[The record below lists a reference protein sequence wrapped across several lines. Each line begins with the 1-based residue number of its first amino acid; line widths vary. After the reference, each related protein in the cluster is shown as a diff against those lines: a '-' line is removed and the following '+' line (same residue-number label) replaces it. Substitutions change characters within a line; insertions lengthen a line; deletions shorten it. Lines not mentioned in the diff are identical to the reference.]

1 MHIPRHH
8 FVRRF
13 ASAMAAFLVVPSLA
27 LAGSTPAHAVTH
39 IDAIFDCAAIEA
51 SNTALPKFWAQ
62 AGDTV
67 TVTFRNCYTGSANSF
82 SIFGGN
88 DNGMFLNQDSL
99 TNATNSGLPQQWL
112 VFNDP
117 TKTGDWILNGTI
129 QASANGGSVT
139 LGSPNGLTIGYYAL
153 PNLGGSAAW
162 RLGGA
167 GPTQTL
173 TPLDQ
178 TISVTTNQL
187 MTPST
192 AFTATNFAGTVTYS
206 VSPALPSG
214 LSINS
219 STGVISGTPTTAQA
233 ETDYTI
239 FVRGTSATMLA
250 TVSITVSAPTPSLSG
265 GAEIVSATVG
275 ESMIPTT
282 AFTTTNFTCTPS
294 FSVSPNLPDGL
305 TLNSSTGVISGTPT
319 SASASADYTVTA
331 SCGSE
336 SATATVSVG
345 VSSPPPSITGGPE
358 SVVAIIGETM
368 TPTEEFSFANFAC
381 TPTFTVAP
389 QLPEGLSINGETGS
403 ISGTPTQAAE
413 SADYTVTA
421 SCDSETATAQFT
433 LEARQA
439 NPIDD
444 ALSSVSSL
452 VNTGLSTMGPMG
464 FTALLVALGLPIVL
478 IGARFRRIRELGTVV
493 LHRSAHLTILA
504 PARFFDSLRNRSR
517 D

>member
-1 MHIPRHH
+1 MHSLA
-8 FVRRF
+8 RRF
-13 ASAMAAFLVVPSLA
+13 ARRSASAMAALLVVPALA

-51 SNTALPKFWAQ
+51 SNTALPKFWAE

-67 TVTFRNCYTGSANSF
+67 TVVFRNCYTGSANSF

-88 DNGMFLNQDSL
+88 ANGMFLNQDSL
-99 TNATNSGLPQQWL
+99 TNATNSGLTQQWL
-112 VFNDP
+112 VRNDA
-117 TKTGDWILNGTI
+117 TRTGDWILNGTI
-129 QASANGGSVT
+129 QATANGGSIA
-139 LGSPNGLTIGYYAL
+139 LGTGGLTIGYYAL

-173 TPLDQ
+173 TPLNQ

-192 AFTATNFAGTVTYS
+192 AFTATNFAGSVTYS
-206 VSPALPSG
+206 VSPTLPTG

-219 STGVISGTPTTAQA
+219 STGVISGTPTTAQG

-265 GAEIVSATVG
+265 GAEIVSATAG
-275 ESMIPTT
+275 ESITPTT
-282 AFTTTNFTCTPS
+282 AFTTTNFTCAPS

-305 TLNSSTGVISGTPT
+305 SLNSGTGVISGTPT

-358 SVVAIIGETM
+358 SVTARIGETM
-368 TPTEEFSFANFAC
+368 TPTDAFSFEYFSC
-381 TPTFTVAP
+381 TPSFAVAP
-389 QLPEGLSINGETGS
+389 QLPAGLTINGTTGS
-403 ISGTPTQAAE
+403 ISGTPTEAAE

-421 SCDSETATAQFT
+421 SCNSETATAQFT
-433 LEARQA
+433 LESRQA

-444 ALSSVSSL
+444 ALSSMSSL

-464 FTALLVALGLPIVL
+464 FTAALLALGLPIVL

-493 LHRSAHLTILA
+493 LYRSAHLTIVA
-504 PARFFDSLRNRSR
+504 PARFFDSLRGRSR